1 MLETDPEAVLT
12 SENADALLLVVRER
26 LMARCDMRPT
36 EVEALVLEALDPLL
50 RDWLK
55 RNLGPLVKQLVEA

>member
-26 LMARCDMRPT
+26 LIARCDMRPI
-36 EVEALVLEALDPLL
+36 EVEALVL
-50 RDWLK
+50 
-55 RNLGPLVKQLVEA
+55 